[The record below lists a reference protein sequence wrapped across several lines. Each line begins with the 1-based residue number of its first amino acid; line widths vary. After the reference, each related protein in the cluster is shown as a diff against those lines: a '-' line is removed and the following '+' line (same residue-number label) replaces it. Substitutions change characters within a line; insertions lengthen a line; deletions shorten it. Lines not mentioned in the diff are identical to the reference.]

1 MAAPTSASGL
11 GPIQRCGGHQVDVGT
26 NGGSS
31 AFSLLTRSALIS
43 VANVNDAP
51 TGGVTIDNTTPSQ
64 GDTLTAG
71 NTLADADGLGAIT
84 YTWKADG
91 VVVGSGATYV
101 LTEAEVGKVMT
112 VEASYTD
119 GHGTDEVVSSG
130 ATAAVANVNDAPTG
144 GVTIDNATPSQGD
157 TLTAGNTLAD
167 ADGLGTITY
176 TWKADGVV
184 VGSGATYVLTEA
196 EVGKVM
202 TVEASYTDGTARTKS

>member
-1 MAAPTSASGL
+1 MGKVIRVTVSYTDGHGTAESLTSAQTAAIG
-11 GPIQRCGGHQVDVGT
+11 
-26 NGGSS
+26 
-31 AFSLLTRSALIS
+31 
-43 VANVNDAP
+43 NVNDAP

-71 NTLADADGLGAIT
+71 NTLADADGLGTIT

-144 GVTIDNATPSQGD
+144 APVVTGTTTEDLV
-157 TLTAGNTLAD
+157 LTADTSGIAD
-167 ADGLGTITY
+167 ADGLGSFSYQWQRSTDGGTSWSNVIG
-176 TWKADGVV
+176 KADVCTLV
-184 VGSGATYVLTEA
+184 T
-196 EVGKVM
+196 
-202 TVEASYTDGTARTKS
+202 

>member
-1 MAAPTSASGL
+1 MAWWS
-11 GPIQRCGGHQVDVGT
+11 
-26 NGGSS
+26 
-31 AFSLLTRSALIS
+31 
-43 VANVNDAP
+43 
-51 TGGVTIDNTTPSQ
+51 
-64 GDTLTAG
+64 
-71 NTLADADGLGAIT
+71 
-84 YTWKADG
+84 
-91 VVVGSGATYV
+91 GSGATYV

-112 VEASYTD
+112 VEVSYTD

-157 TLTAGNTLAD
+157 TLTAGNTLVD

-184 VGSGATYVLTEA
+184 VGSGATVPTEA

-202 TVEASYTDGTARTKS
+202 TVEASYTDGHGTDEAVSSVRDRGPWSNVE